1 MWRQRRSATIRRF
14 VVLDPMHG
22 LLPGEDEQVRE
33 RACHGGSICTCG
45 GNMHTKR
52 YGMCGYGVFVEREV
66 ADVLHHSS

>member
-1 MWRQRRSATIRRF
+1 
-14 VVLDPMHG
+14 MHG
-22 LLPGEDEQVRE
+22 LLPGKDEQVRE
-33 RACHGGSICTCG
+33 MGCHGGSICTCG